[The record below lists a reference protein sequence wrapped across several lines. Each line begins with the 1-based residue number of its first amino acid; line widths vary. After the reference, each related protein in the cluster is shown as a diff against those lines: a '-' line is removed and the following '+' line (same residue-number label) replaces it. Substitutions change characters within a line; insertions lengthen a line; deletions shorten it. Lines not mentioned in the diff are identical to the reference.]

1 MSKKAANVDPRVLSV
16 PFACSIVTRIFK
28 NHPNVT
34 ALQDLKWVP
43 RIDET
48 EFWFRDGNEVI
59 AVDSYGRTC
68 ALQPSDDE
76 EFPNRVITPLSK
88 ELHGL
93 MNAFEDEE
101 PNLMDS
107 CLAVL
112 SDEKLI
118 NKMLIESV
126 INKLAPNWYKIQELV
141 GNNFAFHFS
150 LTKPVVTLYADNAV
164 YYFTMKS
171 HSQIDVRPFVFV
183 EGCCDAKHVD
193 AITAIVA

>member
-1 MSKKAANVDPRVLSV
+1 MSKKADNVDPRVLSV

-34 ALQDLKWVP
+34 AIQDLKWVP

-59 AVDSYGRTC
+59 SVDAYGRTC

-141 GNNFAFHFS
+141 GTEFAFHFS
-150 LTKPVVTLYADNAV
+150 LTKPVVTLYAGDAV
-164 YYFTMKS
+164 YYFMMKS
-171 HSQIDVRPFVFV
+171 NSYIGARPFVCV
-183 EGCCDAKHVD
+183 EGCVD
-193 AITAIVA
+193 AVHIDRIVEIIA

>member
-1 MSKKAANVDPRVLSV
+1 MSKKADNVDPRVLSV

-68 ALQPSDDE
+68 ALQESEDE
-76 EFPNRVITPLSK
+76 MFPKRVITPLSK

-93 MNAFEDEE
+93 MNTFDDEE
-101 PNLMDS
+101 PNLSDS
-107 CLAVL
+107 CIADL

-126 INKLAPNWYKIQELV
+126 INKLAPVWYKIQELV
-141 GNNFAFHFS
+141 GTNFAFHFS
-150 LTKPVVTLYADNAV
+150 LTKPVVTLYVDDAV
-164 YYFTMKS
+164 YYFMMKS
-171 HSQIDVRPFVFV
+171 NNQLGLRPFVFV

-193 AITAIVA
+193 AITALVA